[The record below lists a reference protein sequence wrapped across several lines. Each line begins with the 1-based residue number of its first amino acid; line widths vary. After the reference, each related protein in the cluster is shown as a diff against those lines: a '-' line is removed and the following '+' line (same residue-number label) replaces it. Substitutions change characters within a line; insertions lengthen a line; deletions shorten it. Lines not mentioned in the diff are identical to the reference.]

1 MKLTVAEYLDQ
12 VVGEKVVVTET
23 ETTASKVQQKATLKK
38 AIDAVIDALDT
49 GH

>member
-23 ETTASKVQQKATLKK
+23 ETTASKVQQKRPLMR
-38 AIDAVIDALDT
+38 
-49 GH
+49 